1 MPQFPLNIRDG
12 DTLLRDPEGS
22 EFPDLETAR
31 AEALAGARDVLGD
44 EIKADQVRDRRKTRS
59 PT

>member
-1 MPQFPLNIRDG
+1 MPPFLLNIRDG

-44 EIKADQVRDRRKTRS
+44 EIKADQVRDGR
-59 PT
+59 